1 MTRYGLE
8 LVTPPVSEP
17 VSLAE
22 MKQHARISREDEDS
36 VISAF
41 VTAARQYSE
50 TFLRRQLMPATWR
63 MSLDGFPVGDIKVPL
78 PPLQSVTSITYVDGN
93 GTTQTVA
100 PDTYYV
106 DTASQ
111 PGRIAPETCCP
122 TTRNQPGAVT
132 VTFVAGYDSVPE
144 TINTAIKMLA
154 AHYYEHREAVNEG
167 GLSEVPMAVE
177 SLLMSE
183 QWGTL

>member
-17 VSLAE
+17 VSLAD
-22 MKQHARISREDEDS
+22 MKQHARISREDEDTT
-36 VISAF
+36 ISAF

-63 MSLDGFPVGDIKVPL
+63 MSLDCFPAEMRLPL
-78 PPLQSVTSITYVDGN
+78 PPLQSVTSITFVDGN

-100 PDTYYV
+100 SDTYYV
-106 DTASQ
+106 DSTTE
-111 PGRIAPETCCP
+111 PGRIVPVGCWP
-122 TTRNQPGAVT
+122 TARNQPGAVK
-132 VTFVAGYDSVPE
+132 VTFVAGYDTVPA
-144 TINTAIKMLA
+144 TVTTAIKMLA

-167 GLSEVPMAVE
+167 GLTEVPMAVE